1 MILNNKVIKILIII
15 NLLFLSI
22 ILFSKIHFIFK
33 IIGTLYRCILVPIII
48 SVFLFY
54 ILKPLN
60 NIFNQKGIS
69 KGISSLLTLIIS
81 LIITSLISYFFI
93 RYAILEFNGL
103 AKNINNPIPNTSTT
117 TSQNPIN
124 SIVNEIYRSIN
135 INKLIKIANNIM
147 THYIQKFQS
156 NPYENINSI
165 VEVFSKILLVLLILF
180 FLLKD
185 GSKFKDKF
193 IDFFSEKYKDF
204 LSETLYNMNK
214 ALNAYV
220 TGQLMVA
227 LSLAIMIYIG
237 YKIIGMSNALILASF
252 TFILGFIPFIGFFIA
267 MIIPSLIAIS
277 NGLYM
282 IIKLSIVFITVQ
294 TLKGRVV
301 VPLVMSSALKI
312 HPLTDIF
319 LVVTAVSYGGPMAAF
334 VVVPLYAIV
343 KVTVLSLYKYKIIKI
358 R

>member
-1 MILNNKVIKILIII
+1 M
-15 NLLFLSI
+15 
-22 ILFSKIHFIFK
+22 HFIFR
-33 IIGTLYRCILVPIII
+33 IIVTLYRCILVPIII

-60 NIFNQKGIS
+60 NVFIQNGIS

-81 LIITSLISYFFI
+81 LIAALLILYFFI

-103 AKNINNPIPNTSTT
+103 AKNINNLSPNTKTF
-117 TSQNPIN
+117 TSQKPIN
-124 SIVNEIYRSIN
+124 SIVNEIYKYIN
-135 INKLIKIANNIM
+135 INELIKIANNIM
-147 THYIQKFQS
+147 IHYTQNFQS
-156 NPYENINSI
+156 NLYKNINDI
-165 VEVFSKILLVLLILF
+165 VDVFSKMLLVLLILF

-185 GSKFKDKF
+185 GCKLRDKF
-193 IDFFSEKYKDF
+193 IDLFPEKYRDF
-204 LSETLYNMNK
+204 LSETLYDVDR

-237 YKIIGMSNALILASF
+237 YKIIHMPNALIWAFF
-252 TFILGFIPFIGFFIA
+252 TFILGFIPFIGFFIS
-267 MIIPSLIAIS
+267 MIIPSIIAIS
-277 NGLYM
+277 KGLYM

-301 VPLVMSSALKI
+301 VPLIMSSALKI

-319 LVVTAVSYGGPMAAF
+319 LVVTAVSYGGSMAAF

-343 KVTVLSLYKYKIIKI
+343 KVTVLSLYKYRIIKI

>member
-1 MILNNKVIKILIII
+1 MKILIII

-33 IIGTLYRCILVPIII
+33 IIRTLYKCILVPIII
-48 SVFLFY
+48 SVFLYY

-60 NIFNQKGIS
+60 NIFNKKGIS

-81 LIITSLISYFFI
+81 LIAALLILYFFI
-93 RYAILEFNGL
+93 RYALWEFNGL
-103 AKNINNPIPNTSTT
+103 AKNIHNLSPNTNTIT
-117 TSQNPIN
+117 NQNPIN
-124 SIVNEIYRSIN
+124 SIVNEIYKSIN
-135 INKLIKIANNIM
+135 VNELIKIANTMMINY
-147 THYIQKFQS
+147 TEKFQS
-156 NPYENINSI
+156 NLYKNINDI
-165 VEVFSKILLVLLILF
+165 VDAFSKILLVLLILF

-185 GSKFKDKF
+185 HSKFRDKF
-193 IDFFSEKYKDF
+193 IDLFPEKYKDF
-204 LSETLYNMNK
+204 LSETLYNVDK

-237 YKIIGMSNALILASF
+237 YKIIGMPNALIWAFF
-252 TFILGFIPFIGFFIA
+252 TFILGFIPFIGFFIS
-267 MIIPSLIAIS
+267 MIIPSIIAIS
-277 NGLYM
+277 KGVYM

-301 VPLVMSSALKI
+301 VPLIMSSTLKI

-334 VVVPLYAIV
+334 IIVPLYAMA
-343 KVTVLSLYKYKIIKI
+343 KVIVLSLYKYKIIKI